1 MSKIEKIDKEELL
14 TLNTLHKDNRTI
26 RVKQFHKQSKEAKL
40 LNNFLYREA
49 QLKIESEET
58 NEDGDKYNSIDKYDT
73 TLAVL
78 QMRKLLGLEKT
89 NKYPILID
97 TAINQ
102 LKKEIEIINYVDE
115 EGNLWETQ
123 KMAFISYAGKKREKG
138 TGEISYKLGIDNHMY
153 HIIKESNNKNFT
165 PLNIDIQKKLTSNGI
180 SLYEWLKSYQN
191 MKGGYCPPLTLD
203 ILNEMFFANYKH
215 LSKIKN
221 ILFKNI
227 ENINE
232 KTDLKI
238 REVINKNGKKG
249 AIYLQV
255 QENKEYKKLR
265 LKKEMA
271 IANQDL
277 GLKKQKYKE
286 VKTEEENLMIEKLLN
301 KGVK

>member
-1 MSKIEKIDKEELL
+1 MSNIEKIYQEDLK

-49 QLKIESEET
+49 QFKIENEEI
-58 NEDGDKYNSIDKYDT
+58 NEDGEKYNSIDKYDT
-73 TLAVL
+73 TLTVL

-89 NKYPILID
+89 NKYPLLID

-102 LKKEIEIINYVDE
+102 LKKEIEIINYVDSN
-115 EGNLWETQ
+115 GDLWETQ
-123 KMAFISYAGKKREKG
+123 KMAFISYSGKKREKG

-153 HIIKESNNKNFT
+153 HIIKESNSNKNFT
-165 PLNIDIQKKLTSNGI
+165 QLNIDIQRKLTSNGI

-191 MKGGYCPPLTLD
+191 MTGGYCPPLTLD

-238 REVINKNGKKG
+238 REVLRDGKKG
-249 AIYLQV
+249 SIYLQV
-255 QENKEYKKLR
+255 QENKEYTKSR
-265 LKKEMA
+265 LKKELS
-271 IANQDL
+271 IANQKQ
-277 GLKKQKYKE
+277 GQKKQDYKE
-286 VKTEEENLMIEKLLN
+286 MKTEKEETMLERLLN
-301 KGVK
+301 KGAK